1 MSDPARKPEGAAA
14 PIQRD
19 SHESVVRRGGL
30 RWSTRPP
37 LSDAARPGPVATAV
51 STDALDVLLRWTEDL
66 DDERAVTLWA
76 GLSAVEDPAAREAA
90 LLRWVDW
97 AGVTFPLG
105 LKLRDLV
112 GAVARLTEEL
122 EITAR
127 DAERVYAQ
135 EPSDLLPLT
144 RALLGWMRA
153 RETVP
158 GVVLGAARAIVLA
171 REILRSAAVTP
182 GPHASGAGERESF
195 EVISATPGRERLS
208 SRDVANALRDARAN
222 DPLGGT
228 QAMLVSA
235 LRRRIERAQVAEA
248 AELLLIL
255 LRAEQSAELP
265 HWVAVALDFVLL
277 DADLRGDYARPIAQI
292 ALMVPGLW
300 ASLVRDHSSPRAAL
314 RAMRLVTA
322 LSMHTDVLRGLP
334 PGTLDALEDSIF
346 RALEHARWS
355 IWARAARALGRASGV
370 QRLGLRLLAVLDAED
385 SGGVLRRRAYAALGN
400 LSVFAP
406 AALRERRDDVLR
418 DLLDDAEEAAFNAAE
433 ATMVAALAVGL
444 ADLVSDDNDDWVAL
458 ARCFAARG
466 GPEAWMVLSRALL
479 EIRARHPAQEPHVAA
494 IANDVRTRATAWK
507 GGGIDAERSERA
519 VALAARVVAAEEVRT
534 PASLLLEL
542 ATVIGQVP
550 SASAARANVDS
561 FSAEVDVLVGNSARA
576 ISQDVARTTARA
588 CMLLEEIVD
597 LLVDG
602 DLEVAAYRIAEGGP
616 RAAALSMIDALR
628 LRLLKMM
635 WTGLRRPTP
644 STFSWRRWLVRTAAV
659 LPRVAP
665 TNRRTA
671 AEVVRD
677 QIFETLERLSED
689 PLLPQAPVQRYVAG
703 AIGELSLSLRPQL
716 GPLAAAVVLVWMAL
730 RGAIDASH
738 ARMRRWLGDDAPE
751 EVIDQLFA
759 LMESITRAG
768 RDAPKDMQIL
778 AGLLQGAPC
787 RLAGL
792 LGSLATECAAVSQ
805 RRPELHW
812 SGLARF
818 DLTELATLADEVQRA
833 RDDATYALTRDAA
846 RPAQPGTPTPREPL
860 AERAARL
867 NRLLTATSLK
877 FVDAARRA
885 EVVEHYLGELS
896 TLCEAIANA
905 CGPLLAPGV
914 RGILAKSLVHVRAM
928 ANGAIAEHT
937 ADDVRYIGRLK
948 ILGELSSSHEGG
960 MATTYLA
967 EGPAPGKRVVVKLL
981 PWERFRGKTAETA
994 RALFE
999 GEMQRL
1005 AMIVHPNIVSL
1016 VDAGFVDEGAFIA
1029 IEYIPGA
1036 SLETLLRKVGRVSL
1050 DALAPV
1056 VLDAARALA
1065 YLHGR
1070 GVIHRDVKPANVLMQ
1085 ADFPAD
1091 APLSTEALARAE
1103 FVRGVLIDFG
1113 IATEVHRAG
1122 PHEGVTGTPGYIA
1135 PEVARGLDTV
1145 GPGVDVYSLALVAF
1159 EMLTGTNP
1167 YLENQSE
1174 LNAVL
1179 VAHATES
1186 PPWERLPRMPEREA
1200 LIALLKDATRLDPR
1214 QRITMKEFIARWSA
1228 FVPR

>member
-1 MSDPARKPEGAAA
+1 
-14 PIQRD
+14 
-19 SHESVVRRGGL
+19 V
-30 RWSTRPP
+30 
-37 LSDAARPGPVATAV
+37 RPGAV
-51 STDALDVLLRWTEDL
+51 SSASSPTSTNALDVLLRWTEDL

-76 GLSAVEDPAAREAA
+76 GLSAVEDPTAREAA

-112 GAVARLTEEL
+112 GAVARLSDEL
-122 EITAR
+122 ELTAR
-127 DAERVYAQ
+127 DAERIFAQ
-135 EPSDLLPLT
+135 EPADLLPMT

-153 RETVP
+153 RETQP

-171 REILRSAAVTP
+171 RDVLRSAPMAMAVSS
-182 GPHASGAGERESF
+182 AAAGQRESF
-195 EVISATPGRERLS
+195 EVIPAAPGRERLS
-208 SRDVANALRDARAN
+208 SRDVAAALRDARGG
-222 DPLGGT
+222 DPLGGA

-255 LRAEQSAELP
+255 LRAEQSTELP
-265 HWVAVALDFVLL
+265 HWVSVNLDFVLL
-277 DADLRGDYARPIAQI
+277 DADLRGEYARPLAQL
-292 ALMVPGLW
+292 ALMVPALW
-300 ASLVRDHSSPRAAL
+300 ADLVQDFQSPRAAL
-314 RAMRLVTA
+314 RAMRLVAA
-322 LSMHTDVLRGLP
+322 LSVHPDVLRALP
-334 PGTLDALEDSIF
+334 DVTLDALETSLF
-346 RALEHARWS
+346 RALEHPRWS
-355 IWARAARALGRASGV
+355 VWARGARALGRVCSV
-370 QRLGLRLLAVLDAED
+370 ERLGLKLLSVLDEGDA
-385 SGGVLRRRAYAALGN
+385 GAVLRRRANAALGN
-400 LSVFAP
+400 LSPFAP
-406 AALRERRDDVLR
+406 AGLRARRDAVLRELTVAPD
-418 DLLDDAEEAAFNAAE
+418 DDAPFNASE
-433 ATMVAALAVGL
+433 ATLVAALAVGL
-444 ADLVSDDNDDWVAL
+444 PDLVSDDADDDAWVPL
-458 ARCFAARG
+458 AMAFAARG
-466 GPEAWMVLSRALL
+466 GPEAWMVLSRAIH
-479 EIRARHPAQEPHVAA
+479 EIRVQHPSQAARVEDVAA
-494 IANDVRTRATAWK
+494 AVRARGDVWK
-507 GGGIDAERSERA
+507 GGGIDAERAERA
-519 VALAARVVAAEEVRT
+519 VALAARVLASDEVRT

-550 SASAARANVDS
+550 SATAARANVDS
-561 FSAEVDVLVGNSARA
+561 FAAEVDVLVGNSARA
-576 ISQDVARTTARA
+576 ISQDSARTTARA

-616 RAAALSMIDALR
+616 RAAALTMIDGLR

-635 WTGLRRPTP
+635 WAGLRRPTP
-644 STFSWRRWLVRTAAV
+644 STFAWRRWLVRTAAV

-703 AIGELSLSLRPQL
+703 AIGELSVSLRPAL
-716 GPLAAAVVLVWMAL
+716 GPRASVLVLVWMAL
-730 RGAIDASH
+730 RGAIDQKH
-738 ARMRRWLGDDAPE
+738 ARMRRWLGDDVPE
-751 EVIDQLFA
+751 EPVDQLFA
-759 LMESITRAG
+759 LMESITRAN
-768 RDAPKDMQIL
+768 RDVARDLSML
-778 AGLLQGAPC
+778 SGLMEAAPC
-787 RLAGL
+787 RLVKLTAD
-792 LGSLATECAAVSQ
+792 LAAECAAVAQ
-805 RRPELHW
+805 RRPEVHW

-818 DLTELATLADEVQRA
+818 DLTELATLADGLR
-833 RDDATYALTRDAA
+833 RSLDDATYALTRDAA
-846 RPAQPGTPTPREPL
+846 RPGAAAPKESL
-860 AERAARL
+860 AERAAGL

-877 FVDAARRA
+877 FVDAARRT
-885 EVVEHYLGELS
+885 EVVEHYLSELS
-896 TLCEAIANA
+896 TLCEAIASS
-905 CGPLLAPGV
+905 CGPMLAPGV
-914 RGILAKSLVHVRAM
+914 RGLLAKCLVAVRTM
-928 ANGAIAEHT
+928 ANAT
-937 ADDVRYIGRLK
+937 APETEDDVRYIGRLK
-948 ILGELSSSHEGG
+948 VLGELSSSHEGG

-1005 AMIVHPNIVSL
+1005 AQIVHPNIVSI

-1036 SLETLLRKVGRVSL
+1036 SLETLLRKVGRVSVE
-1050 DALAPV
+1050 ALAPV
-1056 VLDAARALA
+1056 ILDAARALA

-1085 ADFPAD
+1085 AEFPRDVPLD
-1091 APLSTEALARAE
+1091 AEVLRRSE

-1135 PEVARGLDTV
+1135 PEVARGLDSV
-1145 GPGVDVYSLALVAF
+1145 GPGVDVYSLAVVIF

-1167 YLENQSE
+1167 YLENRTE

-1186 PPWERLPRMPEREA
+1186 PAWERLPPSPQREA
-1200 LIALLKDATRLDPR
+1200 LTALLKEATRLDPR
-1214 QRITMKEFIARWSA
+1214 QRISMKNFIARWSA
-1228 FVPR
+1228 FVRR